1 MPFIMLVW
9 ILLALTHAWTTL
21 TMMRPL
27 ILRSFENGVESCS
40 EPPLD
45 ASAPQLCSA
54 LGATQLAYLKLHI
67 QMKKLQI
74 DYNSLLSTLLQSC
87 KKAVEN
93 NLNTVLDNNIITQA
107 KKYCFFYHFWVPKDV
122 FPLITLLPGYDLTES
137 KIAGFKA
144 ELYFMLPSDLKVHA
158 TTYGNFGHV
167 FSNAV
172 GAERPNILKPVK
184 DNMQQLFAHL
194 ELSADLFTNENSR
207 ALHGSNEAVRVLLKM
222 HPGNMDAHSLSH
234 QSSCPNQTPQWP
246 GIYSKPHS
254 WLMDKVRSWGSAG
267 LIAIAATFAQYLLLS
282 DHELMTIG
290 EESGFKYQDN
300 FEYFIEL
307 LSHPSKQEW
316 SLEVMEFFNQGIWNT
331 LSIASASA
339 ALGSSNDT
347 SVASTWESNILVQL
361 NGPWQLTPPP
371 DLHFDGL
378 NSTSISCHMPEAT
391 HRHATDSV
399 IISQANSV
407 SLALSVDISNLLLR
421 GSHTSALPSISSHGK
436 ELSARRSH
444 SGLRMAEV
452 SAAAPVNAWEPPA
465 KEHCVMWHK
474 GKGK

>member
-1 MPFIMLVW
+1 M
-9 ILLALTHAWTTL
+9 
-21 TMMRPL
+21 
-27 ILRSFENGVESCS
+27 C

-54 LGATQLAYLKLHI
+54 LSATQLAYLKLH
-67 QMKKLQI
+67 
-74 DYNSLLSTLLQSC
+74 SH

-93 NLNTVLDNNIITQA
+93 NPNTVLDNNIVAQA
-107 KKYCFFYHFWVPKDV
+107 KKYCFFYHFWVPEDV
-122 FPLITLLPGYDLTES
+122 FQLITPPPGYDLTDPAHWSMPES
-137 KIAGFKA
+137 KIVGFKV
-144 ELYFMLPSDLKVHA
+144 ELYFMLPSDLKVHV

-194 ELSADLFTNENSR
+194 ELSANLFTNENSR
-207 ALHGSNEAVRVLLKM
+207 ALCGSNEAVRVLLKM
-222 HPGNMDAHSLSH
+222 HLGNMDACYTPLS
-234 QSSCPNQTPQWP
+234 PILIPKPDTPVARDLFKTPLLVNIIWVMVFGKGVLTGKQRGGP
-246 GIYSKPHS
+246 QGQGQKLGISGP
-254 WLMDKVRSWGSAG
+254 SAG
-267 LIAIAATFAQYLLLS
+267 LIAITATFAQYLLLS
-282 DHELMTIG
+282 DCKLMTIG
-290 EESGFKYQDN
+290 EESGFKYQDD

-307 LSHPSKQEW
+307 LSHPSKWEW

-331 LSIASASA
+331 SSIASANA

-347 SVASTWESNILVQL
+347 SVAFTWESNILVQL

-371 DLHFDGL
+371 DLHFDRL
-378 NSTSISCHMPEAT
+378 NSTSISHHMPEAT
-391 HRHATDSV
+391 HGCAADLV
-399 IISQANSV
+399 IISQANLV
-407 SLALSVDISNLLLR
+407 SLALSVDVSNLSLG

-436 ELSARRSH
+436 ELSAGRSH

-452 SAAAPVNAWEPPA
+452 SAAAPVNAWELPA
-465 KEHCVMWHK
+465 KEHCVIWCK